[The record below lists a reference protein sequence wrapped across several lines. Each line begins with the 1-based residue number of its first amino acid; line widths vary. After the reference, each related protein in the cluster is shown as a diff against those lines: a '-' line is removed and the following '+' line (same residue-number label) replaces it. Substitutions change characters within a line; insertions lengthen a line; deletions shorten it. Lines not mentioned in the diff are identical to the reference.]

1 MPYNRRVS
9 LWTNSNNRDNISLS
23 NKKAMKII
31 AVGWNYSDHVKE
43 LNPGLCPKNPVIFMK
58 PETALLKDNKPF
70 YLPDFSER
78 IDYECEVVVR
88 ISKMGKNISPKFA
101 NRYYDAIAL
110 GVDFTARDM
119 QNEFKKIG
127 SPWEICKGFD
137 NSAPVSE
144 FISKEGYDLKNLHFS
159 LKKNGETVQEGN
171 TADMVFSIDDII
183 AYVSRFF
190 TLKTGDLI
198 FTGTPVGV
206 GPVKINDHL
215 EGFIEEKQMFSF
227 DIL

>member
-1 MPYNRRVS
+1 
-9 LWTNSNNRDNISLS
+9 
-23 NKKAMKII
+23 MKIL
-31 AVGWNYSDHVKE
+31 AVGWNYADHSKE
-43 LNPGLCPKNPVIFMK
+43 LNPTKLPKHPVIFMK

-78 IDYECEVVVR
+78 IDYECELVVR
-88 ISKMGKNISPKFA
+88 ISKMGKNISRKFA
-101 NRYYDAIAL
+101 NRYYDEIGL
-110 GVDFTARDM
+110 GIDFTARDL
-119 QNEFKKIG
+119 QNEFKAAG

-144 FISKEGYDLKNLHFS
+144 FISKEGYDINNLHFS
-159 LKKNGETVQEGN
+159 LKKNGETVQQGN
-171 TADMVFSIDDII
+171 TSDMVFPVDEII
-183 AYVSRFF
+183 EYVSKFF

-215 EGFIEEKQMFSF
+215 EGFIEDKMMFHF
-227 DIL
+227 DVL